1 MKLYVFDDTTI
12 ITGANLSHSYFTRR
26 QDRCIMIK
34 DCQQMSNYYYDLI
47 SCLVNGSYLQ
57 LEPDKEIKGKEGDLQ
72 QYYKLWR
79 FGNKKGEV
87 EDETSEEEGMRF
99 DPKDL

>member
-34 DCQQMSNYYYDLI
+34 DCQPLSSYFYDLI
-47 SCLVNGSYLQ
+47 NSLVDGSHLQ
-57 LEPDKEIKGKEGDLQ
+57 IEPAK
-72 QYYKLWR
+72 
-79 FGNKKGEV
+79 
-87 EDETSEEEGMRF
+87 
-99 DPKDL
+99 